1 MSVFTED
8 FQQEKID
15 LKLWRQILIYAKPYK
30 KYIYL
35 SIIASITTAF
45 GDAFFPFMTKI
56 AIDNFVVPQTTEGIW
71 LFALGFGVLIIAQS
85 FSIFSFISMAGKVES
100 GLVFAIRDA
109 TFRHLQKL
117 SFSFY
122 DKRASGWLL
131 SRLTSDIGRL
141 GQIIS
146 WGLVDLLWGI
156 FAMFIYLIIMFI
168 LNWKLTLLTISVLP
182 AITFVNIFFQKR
194 ILRSYREVRRMN
206 SRITGAF
213 SEGIMGATTTKIL
226 SREEKALEEF
236 QELSTGLRSAGIR
249 AATFSSLFMPIVL
262 TLASVGTAMTLG
274 IGGSGVLRG
283 NITYG
288 VLVAFI
294 SYTVQFFEPVR
305 EMARV
310 LSELQMAHAAGE
322 RVLGL
327 LNTEPEI
334 VDKDGIS
341 HDWPELQ
348 GDVEFE
354 NVSFSYNPQEPVLTN
369 FNLKVSKG
377 QTVALVGE
385 TGSGKSTIVNL
396 ICRFYEPTSGQILID
411 GLDYRERPLS
421 WLQKSLGYVLQS
433 PHLFSGTI
441 AENIRYGRLEAS
453 DEEVKVAAKLVNA
466 HDFIAKLPQGYQT
479 EVGEGGGL
487 LSTGEKQL
495 ISFARAILANPRI
508 FVLDEATS
516 SIDTETEQ
524 LIQEAIQTV
533 LTGRTSFIIAHR
545 LSTVRSADLILV
557 IRDGKVQEQGTH
569 SELMRSKGYYY
580 KLYTNQFLAG

>member
-1 MSVFTED
+1 MSMLSEEIH
-8 FQQEKID
+8 QEKID
-15 LKLWRQILIYAKPYK
+15 LKLWRQILTYAKPYK
-30 KYIYL
+30 KYIYF
-35 SIIASITTAF
+35 SILASISTAF
-45 GDAFFPFMTKI
+45 GDAFFPYMTKI
-56 AIDNFVVPQTTEGIW
+56 AIDNFVIPGTTNGIG
-71 LFALGFGVLIIAQS
+71 LFAAGFGILVIMQTLNVY
-85 FSIFSFISMAGKVES
+85 FFISTAGKVES
-100 GLVFAIRDA
+100 GLVYIIRDA

-122 DKRASGWLL
+122 DKKASGWLL
-131 SRLTSDIGRL
+131 ARLTSDVSRL
-141 GQIIS
+141 GEIIS
-146 WGLVDLLWGI
+146 WGLVDLLWGF
-156 FAMFIYLIIMFI
+156 FAMIVYLVMMFI
-168 LNWKLTLLTISVLP
+168 LNWKLTILTISVLP
-182 AITFVNIFFQKR
+182 LIIVVNVYFQKR
-194 ILRSYREVRRMN
+194 ILRSYRDVRRMN
-206 SRITGAF
+206 SKITGAF
-213 SEGIMGATTTKIL
+213 SEGIMGASTTKIL

-262 TLASVGTAMTLG
+262 TLASIGTALTLG
-274 IGGSGVLRG
+274 IGGNGVLQHT
-283 NITYG
+283 ITYG
-288 VLVAFI
+288 VLVAFV

-310 LSELQMAHAAGE
+310 LSELQMAHASAE

-334 VDKDGIS
+334 VDKDGITK
-341 HDWPELQ
+341 DWPELK
-348 GDVEFE
+348 GDIEFKD
-354 NVSFSYNPQEPVLTN
+354 VSFSYNPQEPVLTN
-369 FNLKVSKG
+369 FNLKVTAG
-377 QTVALVGE
+377 QTIALVGE
-385 TGSGKSTIVNL
+385 TGSGKSTIANL
-396 ICRFYEPTSGQILID
+396 VCRFYEPKSGQILID

-421 WLQKSLGYVLQS
+421 WLQKNLGYVLQS

-441 AENIRYGRLEAS
+441 AENIRYGDLSAS
-453 DEEVKVAAKLVNA
+453 NEQIKVAAKMVNA
-466 HDFIAKLPQGYQT
+466 HDFITKLPNGYQT

-524 LIQEAIQTV
+524 LIQDAIQTV

-557 IRDGKVQEQGTH
+557 IRDGQVQEHGTH
-569 SELMRSKGYYY
+569 SELMKAKGYYY
-580 KLYTNQFLAG
+580 RLYTNQFLE